1 VFARSFDG
9 SEAEIGDLKF
19 SVNEASIAAAT
30 ELLQEGER
38 WFKNK
43 SISDEA
49 WRTILRNQGMDITVF
64 KRGIPV
70 HAIKD
75 EWATLLLIVQK
86 FITCEG
92 YFGSMYM
99 YHTRLLMNF
108 LENQTLNLPYFLF
121 NSLKKMAV
129 TVQKHLGDVEP
140 HLYHHG
146 LIKILIE
153 KELKEREDTWEQFL
167 VRNFFEEPQEIP
179 EGSSIRRSRRKR
191 MNVETQIAPT
201 QEIPAASTAKR
212 SRRKRT
218 VDEIQDTSTTTMKKT
233 DREERLV
240 KRKKK
245 EIKTKKPIIP
255 KGKEIIEAVHKT
267 PSSSEEDHQM
277 LSERLVYL
285 QKQASISKKAEK
297 GKQKQKGSVPQC
309 VRRSS
314 RLKGK
319 LRKTQIKGPHF
330 IDLGEETSEQS
341 LADHSP
347 SQSVSEPG
355 SFHSQSDIEHT
366 PSYSQQD
373 IDVSPFQ
380 PDFEFNSPTRHF
392 GDSPIKMTPEI
403 DPKQQEVYDYIES
416 LEKEATG
423 PSTSSIQPHTLQD
436 DLVQSLK
443 QEVFELELLNRHIKN
458 ENQTLKEQRKL
469 DKIIHDNTMLHLEYG
484 RRRTRN

>member
-1 VFARSFDG
+1 MLDPVYSIVPFPFKPSQRQACEAQRSKMGKLLRAEPEGPKFIEGFPQAKEMLRKAKWLRFIQKFRGYHREVTKAFARSFDG
-9 SEAEIGDLKF
+9 SEAEVGDLKF
-19 SVNEASIAAAT
+19 LVNEASIAAAT

-70 HAIKD
+70 HTIKD

-92 YFGSMYM
+92 RFGSMYM
-99 YHTRLLMNF
+99 YHTRILMNF
-108 LENQTLNLPYFLF
+108 LENRTLNLPYFLF

-153 KELKEREDTWEQFL
+153 KELKERKDTWEQFL

-191 MNVETQIAPT
+191 MNVETQITPT

-218 VDEIQDTSTTTMKKT
+218 VDEIQDTSTITMKKN

-267 PSSSEEDHQM
+267 PSSEEEDHQI
-277 LSERLVYL
+277 LSEILVFL
-285 QKQASISKKAEK
+285 QKQSSISKKAE
-297 GKQKQKGSVPQC
+297 
-309 VRRSS
+309 
-314 RLKGK
+314 
-319 LRKTQIKGPHF
+319 
-330 IDLGEETSEQS
+330 
-341 LADHSP
+341 
-347 SQSVSEPG
+347 
-355 SFHSQSDIEHT
+355 
-366 PSYSQQD
+366 
-373 IDVSPFQ
+373 
-380 PDFEFNSPTRHF
+380 
-392 GDSPIKMTPEI
+392 
-403 DPKQQEVYDYIES
+403 
-416 LEKEATG
+416 TG
-423 PSTSSIQPHTLQD
+423 T
-436 DLVQSLK
+436 
-443 QEVFELELLNRHIKN
+443 
-458 ENQTLKEQRKL
+458 
-469 DKIIHDNTMLHLEYG
+469 
-484 RRRTRN
+484 